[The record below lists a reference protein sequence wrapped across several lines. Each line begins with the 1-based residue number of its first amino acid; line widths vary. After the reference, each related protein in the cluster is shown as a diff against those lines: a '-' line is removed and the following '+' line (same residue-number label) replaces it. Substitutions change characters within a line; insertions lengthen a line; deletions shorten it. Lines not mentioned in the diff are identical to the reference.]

1 LCYATAISLCLS
13 LFPWADY
20 RQTKGGVKVHV
31 LLDQSDYM
39 PSFVTI
45 TNAKVHD
52 SAISKTLNLKPGS
65 TIAADRRY
73 LDFEQFNK
81 WNTSKIFFV
90 SRMKDNICYKTI
102 IQGGGIYKSN
112 VRSDDEIILTGTMT
126 KMKYPKK
133 LRLVTI
139 WNEKKQEEIK
149 ILTNNFKLITSTI
162 CEIHKERWEIE
173 LFFKA
178 LKQTF
183 NVKTLIGA
191 SESALRIQIWTAI
204 ISLLRIRWMHH
215 MSKMKWSF
223 SIIST
228 TLRLNLSTY
237 RSLLT

>member
-1 LCYATAISLCLS
+1 
-13 LFPWADY
+13 
-20 RQTKGGVKVHV
+20 
-31 LLDQSDYM
+31 M

-139 WNEKKQEEIK
+139 WNEKNRK
-149 ILTNNFKLITSTI
+149 
-162 CEIHKERWEIE
+162 R
-173 LFFKA
+173 
-178 LKQTF
+178 
-183 NVKTLIGA
+183 
-191 SESALRIQIWTAI
+191 
-204 ISLLRIRWMHH
+204 
-215 MSKMKWSF
+215 
-223 SIIST
+223 
-228 TLRLNLSTY
+228 
-237 RSLLT
+237 